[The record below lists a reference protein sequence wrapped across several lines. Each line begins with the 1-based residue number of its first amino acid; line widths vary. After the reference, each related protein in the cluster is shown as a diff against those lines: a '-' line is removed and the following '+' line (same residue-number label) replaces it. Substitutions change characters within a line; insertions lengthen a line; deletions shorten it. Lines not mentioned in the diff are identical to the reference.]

1 MSPSNPLVHPSLNTL
16 RQRARAI
23 REVHRFFTE
32 RGYLSVETPQLRA
45 WASMEPHLDSF
56 RCEQVYPDG
65 RVRPVYLH
73 TSPEYAMKG
82 VLALHGVPI
91 YQLATVFRN
100 NEGSRTHNAEFS
112 LIEWYRPGEDYNY
125 LMNETEALVMALA
138 ATFSP
143 GRAASWAEHEVP
155 WLAPFERLTVEE
167 AFRRHTGLSLS
178 ELGELS
184 DFCAAV
190 QALGYNVDA
199 SWTWDDLFHLVVLE
213 HIEPHLGAERPTFL
227 CDYPARLASLA
238 RLKPSDARFA
248 ERFELYVGG
257 LELCNGFSELV
268 DQAEQRKRFEAEQQ
282 ERSRLGKEVL
292 DLDPTLLSA
301 LEALGDCTGNALGFD
316 RLMMLLLGLSQ
327 IEEVRVT

>member
-1 MSPSNPLVHPSLNTL
+1 
-16 RQRARAI
+16 
-23 REVHRFFTE
+23 
-32 RGYLSVETPQLRA
+32 
-45 WASMEPHLDSF
+45 
-56 RCEQVYPDG
+56 
-65 RVRPVYLH
+65 
-73 TSPEYAMKG
+73 
-82 VLALHGVPI
+82 
-91 YQLATVFRN
+91 
-100 NEGSRTHNAEFS
+100 
-112 LIEWYRPGEDYNY
+112 
-125 LMNETEALVMALA
+125 
-138 ATFSP
+138 
-143 GRAASWAEHEVP
+143 
-155 WLAPFERLTVEE
+155 
-167 AFRRHTGLSLS
+167 LSLS